1 MGVGRLGITGF
12 ILICALMALTACQ
25 GPGGL
30 GASLL
35 TPQASPTPEPSLH
48 VDGLEPLSFSSDRQK
63 RAWID
68 KTARSLRH
76 GRGVASK
83 AELQKLMELN
93 SIQIAEEL
101 MKHPAFT
108 ETVLDFNLYFLGK
121 KVNHLLEPYY
131 ADPKIRLFATGAL
144 AYPQAVTAAIEVS
157 REGDYLKL
165 LELKQPLYAQLVPMP
180 KDQPQRAALVAK
192 FAEQLDKAIAT
203 LSGQHD
209 KQQFCNAELNNLV
222 GPFFSLQLGGNAES
236 FVAFT
241 GQSGVSRAF
250 AYCFTEDTDTTPY
263 VAALKRM
270 RDGLEAFTKEVVRL
284 ETLTPSERL
293 EDLPVFDLSS
303 ITTSQTDVFSG
314 GFWRDY
320 PNSSTNANRK
330 RGAYILKQYFCDDLT
345 PVGVVVPDSHA
356 TGAHGSEPSCFAC
369 HYKLDPMS
377 GFFRDRGFQGHDFA
391 YSPIVLFDDAA
402 FKIKNEYQKQWQN
415 PNGTWNVGYVR
426 SLQFPQKNE
435 YAQSFDELFAI
446 IRGAPEV
453 KQCLVKRLY
462 QYFLSETQA
471 VDRGYLEMAAAEF
484 MKLSQQSSTRALK
497 STVLRITHSRTFS
510 HPNPQEDQCYDYR
523 AGDDP
528 AQKPPCKVSFLL
540 EKNCASC
547 HQGSSAS
554 AGLDLTRWIKTEAGE
569 HGFPHTGPDGTQIKP
584 RVTFKRI
591 SELLTTNDPNKRMPL
606 RRFITSQDQQALF
619 LWAESLASK
628 R

>member
-1 MGVGRLGITGF
+1 MKIGRLMSVGSR
-12 ILICALMALTACQ
+12 LIGAFVLLSACQ

-30 GASLL
+30 STTLG
-35 TPQASPTPEPSLH
+35 PQASPTPEPSLS
-48 VDGLEPLSFSSDRQK
+48 VDGLEPLQFSSERQK

-68 KTARSLRH
+68 KTARSLRN
-76 GRGVASK
+76 GRGLTGKS
-83 AELQKLMELN
+83 ELQKLMPLT
-93 SIQIAEEL
+93 SIQIADAL
-101 MKHPAFT
+101 MKGPAFT

-121 KVNHLLEPYY
+121 KVNHITEPYY
-131 ADPKIRLFATGAL
+131 GDPKIRLFATGAL
-144 AYPQAVTAAIEVS
+144 AYPQAVTAALEVS
-157 REGDYLKL
+157 RGGDYLRL
-165 LELKQPLYAQLVPMP
+165 LQYKQPMYGQLLPLP
-180 KDQPQRAALVAK
+180 KEQMQRLAYLKTFGEA
-192 FAEQLDKAIAT
+192 LDKAIAT

-209 KQQFCNAELNNLV
+209 KQQFCNTELNNLV
-222 GPFFSLQLGGNAES
+222 GPFFQLQLGGNAEA

-241 GQSGVSRAF
+241 GKSGVSRAF
-250 AYCFTEDTDTTPY
+250 AYCFTEDTNPAPY
-263 VAALKRM
+263 VADLKKM
-270 RDGLEAFTKEVVRL
+270 RSGLESFAKEIERL
-284 ETLTPSERL
+284 EGLTPSERV

-303 ITTSQTDVFSG
+303 ITSSPTDVFSG

-320 PNSSTNANRK
+320 PNSSTNSNRK

-377 GFFRDRGFQGHDFA
+377 GFFRDRGFQGHDFS

-402 FKIKNEYQKQWQN
+402 LKLKGEYQKQWQN
-415 PNGTWNVGYVR
+415 PNGSWNVGYVR

-435 YAQSFDELFAI
+435 YAGSFEELFAI
-446 IRGAPEV
+446 IRKAPEV
-453 KQCLVKRLY
+453 RQCLVKRLY

-484 MKLSQQSSTRALK
+484 IKLSETNSTVALK
-497 STVLRITHSRTFS
+497 SAILRITHSRTFS

-528 AQKPPCKVSFLL
+528 SQKPPCKVSFLL

-547 HQGSSAS
+547 HQGSSAA
-554 AGLDLTRWIKTEAGE
+554 AGLDLTRWIKTEGGE
-569 HGFPHTGPDGTQIKP
+569 YGFPHLSENGAQVKP
-584 RVTFKRI
+584 AVTFKRI
-591 SELLTTNDPNKRMPL
+591 SELLTTADPNKRMPL
-606 RRFITSQDQQALF
+606 RRFITSQDQQALY
-619 LWAESLASK
+619 LWAESMGKK